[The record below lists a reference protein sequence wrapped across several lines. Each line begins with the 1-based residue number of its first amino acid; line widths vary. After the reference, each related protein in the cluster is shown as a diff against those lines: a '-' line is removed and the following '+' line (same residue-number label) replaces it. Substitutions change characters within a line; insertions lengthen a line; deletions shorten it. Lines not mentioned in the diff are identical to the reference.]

1 MTLTDPYE
9 IAKYIKNAEKM
20 TPVKAYVQGDLTD
33 ITKEKVQFFG
43 QEKHGS

>member
-20 TPVKAYVQGDLTD
+20 TLSKHMS
-33 ITKEKVQFFG
+33 KET
-43 QEKHGS
+43 